1 MTTPSN
7 TETVTVPTSHLIAI
21 KHGLLARQ
29 RGMMITSAAKG
40 GSTTNLL
47 RLLTNVTGVK
57 YPRSKMGVAQAVH
70 HIGFILAQ
78 SMDAETIAA
87 RDAERQAQLERSRA
101 VWC

>member
-7 TETVTVPTSHLIAI
+7 TETVTVPRFHLVAI

-40 GSTTNLL
+40 GRTTNLL

-57 YPRSKMGVAQAVH
+57 YPRSKQGVEQALH

-78 SMDAETIAA
+78 SMDPKTKAA
-87 RDAERQAQLERSRA
+87 RDAERALLIERSRPY
-101 VWC
+101 CT